1 MSYNGDDFERV
12 LQETIFQAIFKE
24 IESLREW
31 YFYEPKHTQV
41 NREFYAFLEK
51 LSSKEMSVYKR
62 VRLAVNTYR
71 KFYMYMKFYYPQTN
85 TIDIEL
91 LTEDIEAEGSMKL
104 LKKRGRPNGSKNQPK
119 GNKKGNMKKE
129 VPKKDDA

>member
-1 MSYNGDDFERV
+1 MSYNGNEFERV

-51 LSSKEMSVYKR
+51 LASEEMSVDKR

-71 KFYMYMKFYYPQTN
+71 RFYMYMKLYYPQTN

-104 LKKRGRPNGSKNQPK
+104 LKKRGRPKGSKNKAK

-129 VPKKDDA
+129 VSKKR

>member
-1 MSYNGDDFERV
+1 MSYNGNEFERV

-51 LSSKEMSVYKR
+51 LASEEIFPYIMGI
-62 VRLAVNTYR
+62 
-71 KFYMYMKFYYPQTN
+71 FY
-85 TIDIEL
+85 I
-91 LTEDIEAEGSMKL
+91 S
-104 LKKRGRPNGSKNQPK
+104 
-119 GNKKGNMKKE
+119 
-129 VPKKDDA
+129 